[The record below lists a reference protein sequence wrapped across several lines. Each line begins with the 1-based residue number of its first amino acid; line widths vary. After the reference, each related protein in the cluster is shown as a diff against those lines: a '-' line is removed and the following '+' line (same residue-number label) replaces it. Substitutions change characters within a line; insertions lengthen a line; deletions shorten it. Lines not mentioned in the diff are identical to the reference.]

1 MVSLLLEGCMSGF
14 IVTDNPNFW
23 DVHGLLFLLGIA
35 FFPRLAMLFATPW
48 GGVLWWLGLI
58 LVPRIQVAILATA
71 FYIDTNPILVAASWC
86 FALMGE
92 GVEKRAIVRVKVS
105 K

>member
-71 FYIDTNPILVAASWC
+71 LPLLALKTICASHPSMSVATY
-86 FALMGE
+86 
-92 GVEKRAIVRVKVS
+92 RVIGLA
-105 K
+105 